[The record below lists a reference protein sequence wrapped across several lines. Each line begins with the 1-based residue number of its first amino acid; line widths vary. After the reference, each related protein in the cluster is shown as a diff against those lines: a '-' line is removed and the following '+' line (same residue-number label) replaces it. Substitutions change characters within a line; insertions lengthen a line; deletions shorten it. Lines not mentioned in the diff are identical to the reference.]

1 MRLATSVFSLFT
13 EALDIIKVPHFQAEV
28 GRIVA
33 QACQESPGLW
43 CNAGK
48 GRGGKPW
55 ISSLQ

>member
-1 MRLATSVFSLFT
+1 MCLATSVFSLFT

-43 CNAGK
+43 CNAGR
-48 GRGGKPW
+48 GRGGKP
-55 ISSLQ
+55 

>member
-1 MRLATSVFSLFT
+1 MCLAASVFSLFT

-28 GRIVA
+28 GRIVV
-33 QACQESPGLW
+33 QACQSLLVCGAMQE
-43 CNAGK
+43 